1 MLEFLKKITDW
12 TLQKEEELAKNCKLP
27 LDELEKQIEIV
38 QEKKAK
44 LELECKENIAEL
56 NKILGRLES
65 MKNIEMTKCT
75 IKE

>member
-27 LDELEKQIEIV
+27 LDELEKQIQVV
-38 QEKKAK
+38 QDKKAK

>member
-12 TLQKEEELAKNCKLP
+12 TLQKEEDLAKNCKLP
-27 LDELEKQIEIV
+27 LDELEKQIQVV
-38 QEKKAK
+38 QDKKAK

-65 MKNIEMTKCT
+65 MKNIEMTKCN
-75 IKE
+75 IK

>member
-65 MKNIEMTKCT
+65 MKNIEMAKCT
-75 IKE
+75 MR